1 MRKWDQA
8 NGHTLKAYAGTTG
21 VLLAMNLDDNLQ
33 QGFLGFAIKRTSY
46 KRSGDEQKQ
55 WLRGLLRFPGQK
67 GKKLTP
73 INTNEAPIQK
83 FRWSDYFVYPDSD
96 YIYELHGL
104 SGNYKDPII
113 NAGPSVKIHT
123 EPLKGSH
130 HQVVFNRAAAA
141 SQAYQRR
148 FAGINPED
156 PYLHPTFKK
165 LAKIWLARG
174 MDLKLKEFIRRAKSE
189 KWALDVATYEIEL
202 DWFAKE
208 LKRAADR
215 GVNLRILYHGTKTPD
230 SRTLKNEHCIQ
241 DIPDK
246 MKQPRVTYNLFHQK
260 FIVLSKK
267 GSTPGKTKPEAVL
280 TGTANFTHNGIY
292 RQANVVHVIEDKKF
306 AQEYH
311 TYFNDLWGPYRK
323 EVSKFR
329 DHIEATD
336 KIVALDQPP
345 AYQVIFSPRDTA
357 GDRSEVIRII
367 KEAKS
372 EIISCT
378 AFDLHPDILEA
389 LKPSDDDNVIR
400 YGLQNSK
407 SEITGIHRRGE
418 FVTPAYL
425 DEGFESYVKE
435 SFAKQRG
442 NIYIHLKTILR
453 DFTTDDPWVIM
464 GSNNFS
470 GASSHDNDENMI
482 IIRGDTSVADIYACE
497 MMRHYDHY
505 RFRWNRKRKWLVR
518 THGRLKL
525 RKDSKW
531 TNDYFDPKKLEFYE
545 RIKFSTRT

>member
-1 MRKWDQA
+1 MRKREQA
-8 NGHTLKAYAGTTG
+8 NGLTLKVYAGTTG
-21 VLLAMNLDDNLQ
+21 ALLAMNIDDNLLHD
-33 QGFLGFAIKRTSY
+33 FLGFAIKRTSY
-46 KRSGDEQKQ
+46 RRSGEEHKV
-55 WLRGLLRFPGQK
+55 WLQGLLRFPRQK

-83 FRWSDYFVYPDSD
+83 FRWSDYSVYPDSD
-96 YIYELHGL
+96 FIYELHGV
-104 SGNYKDPII
+104 SGDYKNPTVS
-113 NAGPSVKIHT
+113 AGPTVKIHT

-156 PYLHPTFKK
+156 PNLHPTFKK

-174 MDLKLKEFIRRAKSE
+174 MDLKLKEFIRRAKDD
-189 KWALDVATYEIEL
+189 KWALDVAAYEIEL

-215 GVNLRILYHGTKTPD
+215 GVDLRILYHGTKTPD
-230 SRTLKNEHCIQ
+230 KRTIKNEHCIQ
-241 DIPDK
+241 DIPDD

-260 FIVLSKK
+260 FMVLSKK
-267 GSTPGKTKPEAVL
+267 GGSPEESKPEAVL

-292 RQANVVHVIEDKKF
+292 RQANVVHVIEDKVL
-306 AQEYH
+306 AQEYL
-311 TYFNDLWGPYRK
+311 TYFNDVWGDYRK
-323 EVSKFR
+323 EVGNLR
-329 DHIEATD
+329 THLEATD
-336 KIVALDQPP
+336 QIQELDQSP
-345 AYQVIFSPRDTA
+345 AYQVIFSPRKTA
-357 GDRSEVIRII
+357 GDRTEVIRII

-372 EIISCT
+372 EVVSCT
-378 AFDLHPDILEA
+378 AFDLHPEILEI

-400 YGLQNSK
+400 YGLQNSE

-435 SFAKQRG
+435 SFAKQKG

-453 DFTTDDPWVIM
+453 DFTTDDPWIIM

-497 MMRHYDHY
+497 MMRLYDHY
-505 RFRWNRKRKWLVR
+505 RFRYNKKRKWLVR

-525 RKDSKW
+525 HKSSKW
-531 TNDYFDPKKLEFYE
+531 TKDFFDPEKIEYHE
-545 RIKFSTRT
+545 RMKFSS